1 VIFTGL
7 SHWQKLEMSVKIGLG
22 PPVQSSL
29 LVDYCMKKAG
39 FIMWLFI
46 EDLESH
52 DVYNDSVV
60 QGGVMHSNAT
70 VVVFCL
76 GDGVVSRF
84 VSLSCS
90 K

>member
-1 VIFTGL
+1 MT
-7 SHWQKLEMSVKIGLG
+7 
-22 PPVQSSL
+22 
-29 LVDYCMKKAG
+29 A
-39 FIMWLFI
+39 LFKV
-46 EDLESH
+46 ESCI
-52 DVYNDSVV
+52 SVV

-90 K
+90 KVNLNGSFIEFYGH